1 MANVS
6 TRTAN
11 WRLFGGGG
19 LAVGGLLWA
28 LHAVLVRAGVLA
40 LGPWVYV
47 IALIVLGA
55 ALLFVAFGETG
66 SNGAVGN
73 NVLGKIALVIY
84 AAGFVVVAVNAF
96 ASLGGVT
103 PVLAV
108 NLIINGGLLSAFVI
122 YYEGIAKGIAR
133 WALFVPALLG
143 QLWAFGFFA
152 LPSFSDLWWIPLL
165 VALSLLATGVFY
177 LFNSRKRG

>member
-1 MANVS
+1 MATVS

-40 LGPWVYV
+40 LGPWVFV

-73 NVLGKIALVIY
+73 NVLGKIALAIY

-103 PVLAV
+103 TVLAV
-108 NLIINGGLLSAFVI
+108 ILIINGGLLSAFI
-122 YYEGIAKGIAR
+122 IFYEGIAKGIAR
-133 WALFVPALLG
+133 WALIVPALLG

-152 LPSFSDLWWIPLL
+152 LPSFSQLWWIPLL
-165 VALSLLATGVFY
+165 VALSLLATGVLY

>member
-19 LAVGGLLWA
+19 LIVGGLLWT
-28 LHAVLVRAGVLA
+28 LHAILVQVGIVG

-47 IALIVLGA
+47 VALIVIGA

-73 NVLGKIALVIY
+73 NVLGKIALSLY
-84 AAGFVVVAVNAF
+84 AAGFILVAVNAF
-96 ASLGGVT
+96 ASLGGIT

-108 NLIINGGLLSAFVI
+108 ILIINGGLLSAFVI
-122 YYEGIAKGIAR
+122 YQEGIAKGIAR
-133 WALFVPALLG
+133 WALFVPALVG
-143 QLWAFGFFA
+143 ELWAFGFFA
-152 LPSFSDLWWIPLL
+152 LPTFSDLWWIPLI
-165 VALSLLATGVFY
+165 VALSLLVTGVLY
-177 LFNSRKRG
+177 LFNSRRRG

>member
-19 LAVGGLLWA
+19 LIVGGLLWA
-28 LHAVLVRAGVLA
+28 LHVVLVNVGIVG

-47 IALIVLGA
+47 VALIVITA

-73 NVLGKIALVIY
+73 NVLGKLALAVY
-84 AAGFVVVAVNAF
+84 AAGFLLVAVNAF
-96 ASLGGVT
+96 ASLGGFT
-103 PVLAV
+103 PILAV
-108 NLIINGGLLSAFVI
+108 VLLINGGLLSAFVI
-122 YYEGIAKGIAR
+122 YQEGVAKGIAR
-133 WALFVPALLG
+133 WALFVPALVG
-143 QLWAFGFFA
+143 ELWAFGFFA
-152 LPSFSDLWWIPLL
+152 LPSFSDLWWIPLV
-165 VALSLLATGVFY
+165 VALSLLVTGVLY
-177 LFNSRKRG
+177 LFNSRKLG

>member
-19 LAVGGLLWA
+19 LIVGGLLWA
-28 LHAVLVRAGVLA
+28 LHAVLVRVGVSSIDQ
-40 LGPWVYV
+40 WIFVV
-47 IALIVLGA
+47 ALIVIGA
-55 ALLFVAFGETG
+55 ALVFVAFGETG

-73 NVLGKIALVIY
+73 NILGKIALVIY
-84 AAGFVVVAVNAF
+84 SAGFFLVAVNAF
-96 ASLGGVT
+96 TSLGGIT

-108 NLIINGGLLSAFVI
+108 ILIINGGLLSAFVI
-122 YYEGIAKGIAR
+122 YQEGIAKGIAR
-133 WALFVPALLG
+133 WALFVPAVLG
-143 QLWAFGFFA
+143 ELWAFGFFA

-165 VALSLLATGVFY
+165 VAVSLLVTGVLY
-177 LFNSRKRG
+177 LFNSRRLG